1 MAARNVEN
9 EGITV
14 EYLPPSRNTG
24 PLYSVQY
31 IDIIFRTVKD
41 FDYE

>member
-1 MAARNVEN
+1 MTPRNVGN

-14 EYLPPSRNTG
+14 EYLRPSRTAET
-24 PLYSVQY
+24 LYSVQY